1 MLTIE
6 TFSLYIIY
14 AKFSANRLKKLLSN
28 NPHLSINFTALEQGA
43 CYEET
48 NPRLLPG
55 QAGKWEAWMKDE
67 DGELNNSP
75 AACKKF
81 CEGFKYYGVQARNQC
96 FCGDKL
102 HGALKKM
109 PESQCKDVCPGDASQ
124 KCGAG
129 GRMNLYDAFP
139 GTGKDLKLFT

>member
-1 MLTIE
+1 MTIFA
-6 TFSLYIIY
+6 TFSSGYSFQ
-14 AKFSANRLKKLLSN
+14 KHTLSFAA
-28 NPHLSINFTALEQGA
+28 IEQGA

-48 NPRLLPG
+48 NPRLL
-55 QAGKWEAWMKDE
+55 GKEKWAAWMKGE
-67 DGELNNSP
+67 DGKPNNSP

-109 PESQCKDVCPGDASQ
+109 PESQCRDVCPGDATQ

-139 GTGKDLKLFT
+139 GTGIDFKLFT

>member
-1 MLTIE
+1 
-6 TFSLYIIY
+6 
-14 AKFSANRLKKLLSN
+14 
-28 NPHLSINFTALEQGA
+28 
-43 CYEET
+43 
-48 NPRLLPG
+48 
-55 QAGKWEAWMKDE
+55 MKMAR
-67 DGELNNSP
+67 LNNSP

-96 FCGDKL
+96 FCGNKL

-109 PESQCKDVCPGDASQ
+109 PESQCRDECPGDATQ

-139 GTGKDLKLFT
+139 GTGKIQNYMIVKFSISFLQL

>member
-1 MLTIE
+1 M
-6 TFSLYIIY
+6 
-14 AKFSANRLKKLLSN
+14 
-28 NPHLSINFTALEQGA
+28 EQGA

-67 DGELNNSP
+67 DGKLNNSP

-81 CEGFKYYGVQARNQC
+81 CEGFKYYGVQYKNQC

-102 HGALKKM
+102 YGKLKKVK
-109 PESQCKDVCPGDASQ
+109 ESQCSAVCPGDASQ
-124 KCGAG
+124 KCGG
-129 GRMNLYDAFP
+129 GGKMNVYQAQSCEIS
-139 GTGKDLKLFT
+139 KINAW

>member
-1 MLTIE
+1 M
-6 TFSLYIIY
+6 
-14 AKFSANRLKKLLSN
+14 
-28 NPHLSINFTALEQGA
+28 EQGA

-55 QAGKWEAWMKDE
+55 GAGKWEAWMKDE

-102 HGALKKM
+102 NGALKKM
-109 PESQCKDVCPGDASQ
+109 PESQCRDVCPGDATQ

-139 GTGKDLKLFT
+139 GTGIYFKLFT